1 METELGSWKFHF
13 HPVMLKHDDVTS
25 ILLIGRFSDYN
36 NRRDGIRMT
45 AVYFLHF
52 FLVVAR

>member
-36 NRRDGIRMT
+36 NRRDGIRVT
-45 AVYFLHF
+45 AVCIY
-52 FLVVAR
+52 ATDD